1 MLDDSRLGKVLEGV
15 SEYLDA
21 PSETAQS
28 DDLDEPMETP
38 AVASGFPNPEYEGT
52 LTPDPDIETEGI
64 CTDDDG
70 TVDVMVGTGSGD
82 EADGEASAKGYVSGG
97 AIAPEALV
105 SQGVAFLSGLAETL
119 RSEEGVKKLT
129 DVIVATDPE
138 TGKSEL
144 RIPVPD
150 KDTVAG
156 ILGLFG
162 KLLKG

>member
-1 MLDDSRLGKVLEGV
+1 MLEGV
-15 SEYLDA
+15 SEYLEA
-21 PSETAQS
+21 PSETAPS

-52 LTPDPDIETEGI
+52 VTPDTDIEI
-64 CTDDDG
+64 DDIRTDDDG
-70 TVDVMVGTGSGD
+70 TVDSIVGTDSGED
-82 EADGEASAKGYVSGG
+82 ADGESSAKDGASGG

-129 DVIVATDPE
+129 EAIVATDPE

-162 KLLKG
+162 KLLKS